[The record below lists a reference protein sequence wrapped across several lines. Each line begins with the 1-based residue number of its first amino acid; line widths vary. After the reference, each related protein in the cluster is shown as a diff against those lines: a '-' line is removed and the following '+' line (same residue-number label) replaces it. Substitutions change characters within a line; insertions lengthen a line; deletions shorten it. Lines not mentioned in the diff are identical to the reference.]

1 MSAMNLATV
10 FGPNILRGA
19 DENDMMA
26 IVRDAPRI
34 NRIMVHLI
42 ENANANFLVGSVTV
56 VVRVVVVVLMVVLT
70 RIVMTCIQ
78 TI

>member
-56 VVRVVVVVLMVVLT
+56 VVRVVVVRVVVLT
-70 RIVMTCIQ
+70 RIVVTCIQ